1 MKKSNEKN
9 DEVLAAENAEVAAL
23 AAWEA
28 ADAETKRAEQAYYA
42 SRLASQEERIKAD
55 ETLPQCK
62 MVSVGWAGNEKD
74 DGRVAILKM
83 TPNGQL
89 VVRRV
94 GDRDGNYR
102 FRLDKYTGRWLQAEK
117 SGRFSVNRELRDVP
131 AEYLPQTENGISDE
145 LRD

>member
-1 MKKSNEKN
+1 MNKSKTVI
-9 DEVLAAENAEVAAL
+9 EVETAENAEAVAL

-42 SRLASQEERIKAD
+42 SRLTSQEARIKAD

-62 MVSVGWAGNEKD
+62 MVSVGWTGNEKD

-83 TPNGQL
+83 TPKGQL

-102 FRLDKYTGRWLQAEK
+102 FRLDKYTGSWIQAERF
-117 SGRFSVNRELRDVP
+117 GNFSVKRELRDVP
-131 AEYLPQTENGISDE
+131 AEYLPQTENGC
-145 LRD
+145 